1 MMVEHQRI
9 NRGKTE
15 ELEESSHKKRAQQ
28 QLYDQLKAPDEGI
41 VDFQTESSL
50 EQHSALL
57 ANTHSDKQRASLVIQ
72 LQQSYGNTYVQH
84 LLNTRAMQA
93 KLTINP
99 PDDEYEREADRVA
112 DAVTQTPA
120 AEVQRQEEE
129 EEELMMKPSAE
140 IQRQPIE
147 EEEEELMMKP
157 SAEIQRQPIEEEEE
171 ELMMKPTSE
180 IQRQEEEEEEELLQA
195 KPAGSQ
201 PAMVSEN
208 LETQINDALSGGQPL
223 ADSVRTSL
231 EPHFEHDF
239 SQVRLHTDAKAA
251 KISRKLEAE
260 AFTTGKDIFFRDGAY
275 QPDTDSGK
283 RLIAHELTHVVQQQS
298 APALQRDEVTST
310 ATETQTPTTE
320 TTAAAPA
327 TAALRALWESMVV
340 GPVQEAHSVL
350 TSGGPVAETAGQASE
365 LFRRSIETIRAIK
378 PHYSENEAVYGR
390 LNWVHSRLETIN
402 VGLLA
407 YTSER
412 VSMEELIANVEP
424 SSAVVSVITEL
435 NGQL

>member
-9 NRGKTE
+9 NRDKTE
-15 ELEESSHKKRAQQ
+15 ELEESSHKKRGQQ
-28 QLYDQLKAPDEGI
+28 QLYDQLKAPDEGT
-41 VDFQTESSL
+41 VDFQAEPSL
-50 EQHSALL
+50 EKHTALL
-57 ANTHSDKQRASLVIQ
+57 ANAHSDKQRASLVIQ
-72 LQQSYGNTYVQH
+72 LQQSYGNTYVQR
-84 LLNTRAMQA
+84 LLNSRAMQA

-99 PDDEYEREADRVA
+99 PDDEYEKEADRVA

-120 AEVQRQEEE
+120 SQV
-129 EEELMMKPSAE
+129 
-140 IQRQPIE
+140 QRQPIE

-157 SAEIQRQPIEEEEE
+157 ASEIQRQPMEEEEEE
-171 ELMMKPTSE
+171 ELLQGKPASE
-180 IQRQEEEEEEELLQA
+180 IQRQEEEEEMLQA
-195 KPAGSQ
+195 KPVGSQ

-239 SQVRLHTDAKAA
+239 SQVCLHTDAEADKL
-251 KISRKLEAE
+251 SRKLEAE

-298 APALQRDEVTST
+298 APALQREEVTST
-310 ATETQTPTTE
+310 TAETQTPTTE
-320 TTAAAPA
+320 TAEAAPA

-350 TSGGPVAETAGQASE
+350 TSGGPVAETAQQASE
-365 LFRRSIETIRAIK
+365 LFRTSIETIRAIK
-378 PHYSENEAVYGR
+378 PHYQENEAVYGR

>member
-1 MMVEHQRI
+1 MVEHQRI
-9 NRGKTE
+9 NRDKTE
-15 ELEESSHKKRAQQ
+15 ELEASSHKKRGQQ
-28 QLYDQLKAPDEGI
+28 QLYDQLKAPDEGT
-41 VDFQTESSL
+41 VDFQAEPSL
-50 EQHSALL
+50 EKHTALL
-57 ANTHSDKQRASLVIQ
+57 ANAHSDKQRASLVIQ
-72 LQQSYGNTYVQH
+72 LQQSYGNTYVQR
-84 LLNTRAMQA
+84 LLNSRAMQA

-120 AEVQRQEEE
+120 
-129 EEELMMKPSAE
+129 SE

-147 EEEEELMMKP
+147 EEEELMMKP
-157 SAEIQRQPIEEEEE
+157 VSEVQRQSIEEEEE
-171 ELMMKPTSE
+171 ELMMKPASE
-180 IQRQEEEEEEELLQA
+180 IQRQEEEEEEEEEMLQA
-195 KPAGSQ
+195 KPVGSQ

-239 SQVRLHTDAKAA
+239 SQVRLHTDAKAD
-251 KISRKLEAE
+251 KLSRKLEAE

-283 RLIAHELTHVVQQQS
+283 RLITHELTHVVQQQA
-298 APALQRDEVTST
+298 APALQREAVTST
-310 ATETQTPTTE
+310 TTETQTPTTE
-320 TTAAAPA
+320 TAEAAPA

-340 GPVQEAHSVL
+340 GPVQEAHTVL
-350 TSGGPVAETAGQASE
+350 TGGGPIAETAQQASE
-365 LFRRSIETIRAIK
+365 LFRTSIETIRAIK
-378 PHYSENEAVYGR
+378 PHYQENEAVYGR